1 MLFLKLHLILRLIQA
16 IQFWS
21 GTPKVALPLSQIV
34 QSLSKHN
41 GIPVKDGTRKVQ
53 TIYYT
58 WIRKTKA
65 RVCFKYEAGV
75 GAERTLATDSSSN
88 NLHISEMT
96 HYRLTHFNIV
106 HFGIVC
112 FVVCANNLVSSSTRQ
127 NSTRLPLL
135 QKYKQLKTRVY
146 ICAIACVQWYIWIS
160 SLACNKGWSLCVLWC
175 LKVIK
180 NKDTSLNICRIK
192 IC

>member
-1 MLFLKLHLILRLIQA
+1 M
-16 IQFWS
+16 
-21 GTPKVALPLSQIV
+21 SQIV

-58 WIRKTKA
+58 WILKTKA
-65 RVCFKYEAGV
+65 RVSFKYEAGV
-75 GAERTLATDSSSN
+75 STESTLATDSSSN

-96 HYRLTHFNIV
+96 HINIV
-106 HFGIVC
+106 HCGIVC
-112 FVVCANNLVSSSTRQ
+112 FVVCANNLVSSSTGQ

-146 ICAIACVQWYIWIS
+146 ICVIACVQWYTWIS
-160 SLACNKGWSLCVLWC
+160 SLACNKGWSLCVL
-175 LKVIK
+175 
-180 NKDTSLNICRIK
+180 
-192 IC
+192 